1 MDVGTSNDE
10 PESLGASAPVVGYT
24 LSDCLC
30 AAGLRRP
37 GRDRTGAR
45 PERAVDG
52 KDRGCRQASE
62 RDRSA
67 NLERAWLVAVNQAVD
82 ASRNRRASHHAV
94 DLVDRCGLAIDRQ
107 FPAGIVNIR
116 EDDDSRGLEVRVEL
130 DALGTGVRNLDSLGG
145 ARRLSAQ
152 KCPQLKLL
160 IFLDPDQLPG
170 IERGQSGIVPDVVI
184 AIQNL
189 LHGPVL
195 LEPGQSLKIWQGPR
209 VVNHPGTGIDQAVA
223 ANLVIMRFGP
233 GLELGF
239 LAGVLEKLD

>member
-67 NLERAWLVAVNQAVD
+67 NLERAWFVAVNQAVD
-82 ASRNRRASHHAV
+82 ASRNRRTAHQAV
-94 DLVDRCGLAIDRQ
+94 DLVDWSGLAIDRQ
-107 FPAGIVNIR
+107 FPAGIVNVR
-116 EDDDSRGLEVRVEL
+116 EDDDSRGLEVRFEL
-130 DALGTGVRNLDSLGG
+130 DALGDWVRNLDRLGWNEETFRSEMPSARVCLSFSIQTSCRGSNAVRVESCQMRSSLYRISCMGPPCWSLVSPSRSG
-145 ARRLSAQ
+145 
-152 KCPQLKLL
+152 
-160 IFLDPDQLPG
+160 
-170 IERGQSGIVPDVVI
+170 RGRES
-184 AIQNL
+184 
-189 LHGPVL
+189 
-195 LEPGQSLKIWQGPR
+195 
-209 VVNHPGTGIDQAVA
+209 
-223 ANLVIMRFGP
+223 
-233 GLELGF
+233 
-239 LAGVLEKLD
+239 